1 LSVTSAVLDAS
12 ALLAFLNSEPG
23 AEIVRSILPDAIIS
37 AVNYSEVLKKIIER
51 NGSGERVSG
60 IIRDLAV
67 CIIPFDEAHAAAA
80 AAIYPETKPFGL
92 SLADR
97 ACLALGLQ
105 RRATVFTTDGKWKL
119 VKLSLKL
126 KLIRNAH

>member
-1 LSVTSAVLDAS
+1 VTSAVLDAS

-23 AEIVRSILPDAIIS
+23 AEIVRSVLHDAVIS
-37 AVNYSEVLKKIIER
+37 AVNYSEILKKTIER
-51 NGSGERVSG
+51 NGSAERVSG

-67 CIIPFDEAHAAAA
+67 GIIPFDEAHASAA

-97 ACLALGLQ
+97 ACMALGLQ
-105 RRATVFTTDGKWKL
+105 RRATVLTTDGKWKL